1 MKTVFRLVLSTS
13 LVVCGA
19 ITCTIVSPQFPVVA
33 ENWEMYSDEQAVQQ
47 LVLQAEPVGS
57 LRQIDS
63 TKIVENYALVGIS
76 DDYTGGVVLLKK
88 DNETWAIVFETGGA
102 LGKSDLIRKG
112 VPEYIA
118 EGLSS
123 Y

>member
-19 ITCTIVSPQFPVVA
+19 ITWSIAAPQFPVVA

-47 LVLQAEPVGS
+47 LVLQAEPAGS

-88 DNETWAIVFETGGA
+88 DNGTWTIVFETGGA

-118 EGLSS
+118 EELSS